1 MFNFVY
7 LVESKKYR
15 SSIQHT
21 NEFDR
26 LRNLDLIF
34 NLCLIIDETLKQ
46 AELKNQ
52 GQVNSKHFISD
63 GIKWLSGFRKWK
75 LSTNDLEDFWGS
87 ANLNLNGTDPDIVM
101 PRLLAKNE
109 SYKNI
114 SVNRELHDLLIVYKL
129 RNYGGHNIKQQTCFT
144 TQFDQI
150 IQSLLNSLFLS
161 IEVL

>member
-1 MFNFVY
+1 MQNQMYYFVDELRRQLDQYIQFFNLEYSKSFSVTEFDKKFLSALYMKDIISFFVFNFVY
-7 LVESKKYR
+7 LV
-15 SSIQHT
+15 
-21 NEFDR
+21 
-26 LRNLDLIF
+26 
-34 NLCLIIDETLKQ
+34 
-46 AELKNQ
+46 ELKNQ

-75 LSTNDLEDFWGS
+75 LSTNDLEDFWGT

-129 RNYGGHNIKQQTCFT
+129 RN
-144 TQFDQI
+144 
-150 IQSLLNSLFLS
+150 
-161 IEVL
+161 